1 MELSEA
7 IDRYVRSILAER
19 NLAPRT
25 GAAYRYDLERMALF
39 LRGTDPAARTPIASI
54 DTYRLKDYLAFL
66 KEEHDL
72 KPTTLGRTISA
83 IRMFFQHAREAGWI
97 AEDPAARLRTP
108 KKPRRLPIYLLPTE
122 TRELVQ
128 AAPSATTK
136 PTDPL
141 RNETILHL
149 LMMTGL
155 RLSELVGLDVDRID
169 LESGFIRVLGK
180 GRKERLVPLNSTAR
194 GLLTRWL
201 AERPSPVDPQE
212 KAAFLGRNG
221 ARITR
226 AVVQYVVKQSV
237 KGSGLDPRIS
247 PHKLRHTFATTLYSQ
262 GVELRDIQTLL
273 GHANIASTAVYTHTN
288 VDRVRAAVAKLRVR

>member
-1 MELSEA
+1 MELSDA
-7 IDRYVRSILAER
+7 VDRYVRSILAER

-25 GAAYRYDLERMALF
+25 GAAYRYDLERLAVF
-39 LRGTDPAARTPIASI
+39 LRGADPAARTPLASI
-54 DTYRLKDYLAFL
+54 DTYRLKDYLAYL

-83 IRMFFQHAREAGWI
+83 IRMFFQHARESGWI
-97 AEDPAARLRTP
+97 LEDPAARLRTP

-122 TRELVQ
+122 TRELIQ
-128 AAPSATTK
+128 AAPAATTK

-155 RLSELVGLDVDRID
+155 RLSELVGLDTDRID
-169 LESGFIRVLGK
+169 LETGFIRVLGK

-194 GLLTRWL
+194 GLLKRWL
-201 AERPSPVDPQE
+201 SERPKPVDSTE
-212 KAAFLGRNG
+212 KAAFLGRDG
-221 ARITR
+221 TRITR
-226 AVVQYVVKQSV
+226 AVVQYLVKQSV